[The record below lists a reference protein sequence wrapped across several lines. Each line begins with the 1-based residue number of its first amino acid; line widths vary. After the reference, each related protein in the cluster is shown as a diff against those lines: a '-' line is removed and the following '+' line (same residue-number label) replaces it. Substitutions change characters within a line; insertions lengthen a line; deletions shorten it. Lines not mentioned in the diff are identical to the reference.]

1 MYYLNSSTMILLIP
15 AIIISLIAQSR
26 IQSTYKKYSQIKA
39 KRGYTGAQVAQYILD
54 RNGLRDVQ
62 IELIRGSL
70 TDHYDPRK
78 KVLRLSNGI
87 YNGSSLSAYGIA
99 AHEVGHAIQHS
110 RQYVPLQLRNLI
122 APVASIGARFVWVLV
137 LAGFFLQSPSLI
149 YYGVFLY
156 LGVVIFQLI
165 TLPVEFNASRRAIE
179 QLETN
184 NLLYMDEVP
193 KAKKVLNAA
202 AFTYVAATLV
212 AVAQLLRL
220 LVFARAGSRD

>member
-1 MYYLNSSTMILLIP
+1 MYGLNTSTMILLIP
-15 AIIISLIAQSR
+15 AIIISMIAQSR
-26 IQSTYKKYSQIKA
+26 IQSTYKKYSQIRA

-62 IELIRGSL
+62 IELIKGSL

-87 YNGSSLSAYGIA
+87 YNGNSLSAYGIA

-110 RQYVPLQLRNLI
+110 KQYVPLQLRNLI
-122 APVASIGARFVWVLV
+122 APVASIGARFVWILV
-137 LAGFFLQSPSLI
+137 LAGFFLQSGSLI

-156 LGVVIFQLI
+156 LGVVIFQLV

-179 QLETN
+179 QLEVN
-184 NLLYMDEVP
+184 NLLYMDEIP

-220 LVFARAGSRD
+220 LVFARAGNRD